1 MRASARACRNG
12 SLQVAHAGDRSST
25 DTGVGDVGA
34 LFGTLAPSLERIV
47 GSGVRAPRPLI
58 EDACQVAWFRLWHY
72 RNRVRRE
79 HALAWLVTTAIHEA
93 HALLRRES
101 RCLSLERA
109 LEESGDVTLAARALP
124 DLGEMRMRLELIRS
138 LSARQ
143 QQLVWLHGL
152 GFDYEE
158 IATVTGSTRRTVE
171 RQLLRGKRK
180 LRALA
185 EEDS

>member
-1 MRASARACRNG
+1 MRASGRACRNG
-12 SLQVAHAGDRSST
+12 SPAGAHAGECSSPG
-25 DTGVGDVGA
+25 GVGDVGA
-34 LFGTLAPSLERIV
+34 LFCSLAPSLERIV
-47 GSGVRAPRPLI
+47 GSGVRAPQALI

-72 RNRVRRE
+72 RERVQRD
-79 HALAWLVTTAIHEA
+79 HVLAWLVTTAIHEA
-93 HALLRRES
+93 QALLRRES
-101 RCLSLERA
+101 RCLSLERS
-109 LEESGDVTLAARALP
+109 LEESGDGALAGRALP
-124 DLGEMRMRLELIRS
+124 DLCEMRMRLELIGS

-180 LRALA
+180 LQALA
-185 EEDS
+185 EEEL

>member
-1 MRASARACRNG
+1 
-12 SLQVAHAGDRSST
+12 
-25 DTGVGDVGA
+25 VGA
-34 LFGTLAPSLERIV
+34 LFGSLAPRLERIV
-47 GSGVRAPRPLI
+47 GSGMRAPRPLV
-58 EDACQVAWFRLWHY
+58 EDACQVAWSRLWHY
-72 RNRVRRE
+72 RDRVSVE
-79 HALAWLVTTAIHEA
+79 HVLPWLVTTAIHEA

-109 LEESGDVTLAARALP
+109 LEEAGDGPLSAATLP
-124 DLGEMRMRLELIRS
+124 DLCETRVRLELIRS

-143 QQLVWLHGL
+143 QRLVWLHGL

-158 IATVTGSTRRTVE
+158 IATFTGSTRRTVE

-185 EEDS
+185 DDDP